1 MEKKKINVVG
11 LVFLLL
17 GIAVVVLS
25 SVFGTQ
31 LYSELSVF
39 NNNPTGNLYVDT
51 LFHKIP
57 SVIKSIEIITIA
69 YLIHL
74 LFKVILGRIF
84 FKNKRGKTIVKLLA
98 SFLKYLI
105 AIISIF
111 CVLGAFGVDGVTLL
125 ASAGVLGLI
134 IGLGAQSLIADVI
147 AGIFIV
153 FEADF
158 EVGDIVVIDD
168 WRGTVKEIGIRTTK
182 IEDYGGNVK
191 IVNNSQISTIV
202 NQTKELSLAR
212 TELLINNNINI
223 IQMPCAES
231 SFNDNLIRNPAG
243 LSKYNNNEFNNHCEI
258 LAENTA
264 KQIKNV
270 INSGYKII
278 AILGIEQSPSCCV
291 NYIYTNHGNE
301 KRKGLFI
308 DKLAKKVQKYNIPI
322 IGINRKYINKSLSQ
336 LNELIKNIH

>member
-212 TELLINNNINI
+212 TEISIEYGMPIPEAERIIMNNLKRIKDNIPEIVEGPYYKGVNALSASSVDLLFVARCKEEDIYDVQRALNRQLKIVFDENNINI
-223 IQMPCAES
+223 PFPQVTVSNYKENNYKTKNHDDVD
-231 SFNDNLIRNPAG
+231 SFVEAQKEA
-243 LSKYNNNEFNNHCEI
+243 S
-258 LAENTA
+258 
-264 KQIKNV
+264 
-270 INSGYKII
+270 
-278 AILGIEQSPSCCV
+278 
-291 NYIYTNHGNE
+291 
-301 KRKGLFI
+301 KGLEE
-308 DKLAKKVQKYNIPI
+308 D
-322 IGINRKYINKSLSQ
+322 R
-336 LNELIKNIH
+336 